1 MIALH
6 PKYQDMEAVSSSEI
20 SMFYGWWQLS
30 VCLFAFL
37 SLMAIWYHIGKRQ
50 KDYGPV
56 WLALS
61 VLCWAFSGLVEIL
74 YLNDDGS
81 HLHFKDGL
89 KSIFSLTNS
98 LFILLALPWFKYLPK
113 PFAPLIKSKL
123 WPYIIGIPFAFAL
136 IPTLI
141 KIVLARETYA
151 INELDVVYAFLTLIF
166 LGFVLWE
173 SFTKRRLP
181 LLAWLALIT
190 ILITLLAQI
199 NKLMDDTVNLLLFS
213 AIFKTS
219 LIMLFF
225 ALALSWVKELT
236 ETVIP
241 GPHQLQLLFAKTDTR
256 QNSGSTTD
264 VTLIGFPGNRDR
276 TVPLTPALY
285 KLFKTFAERKRNST
299 NGWLEIKPKNFETSK
314 NYDINDHNELKRLMT
329 ALLDGLFGKQNWTK
343 EKHYEPL
350 KSSLFE
356 MSENRERKIRLL
368 IPKENIHIENE

>member
-1 MIALH
+1 MIAIH
-6 PKYQDMEAVSSSEI
+6 PKYQDMETVSSSEI

-89 KSIFSLTNS
+89 RSIFSLTNS
-98 LFILLALPWFKYLPK
+98 LFILLALSWFKYLPK
-113 PFAPLIKSKL
+113 PFAPLIKSKF

-136 IPTLI
+136 FPTLF
-141 KIVLARETYA
+141 KMFLAREA
-151 INELDVVYAFLTLIF
+151 SVINELDVVYAFLTLIF

-181 LLAWLALIT
+181 LLGWLALIT
-190 ILITLLAQI
+190 IMITLLAQI
-199 NKLMDDTVNLLLFS
+199 YKLMDDTVNLLLFS

-241 GPHQLQLLFAKTDTR
+241 EPQQLQILFAKTDKR
-256 QNSGSTTD
+256 QNSSSTTN
-264 VTLIGFPGNRDR
+264 VTLIGFPGNKDR

-285 KLFKTFAERKRNST
+285 KLFRTFAERKRNST

-343 EKHYEPL
+343 DKHYDPL
-350 KSSLFE
+350 KNSLFE

-368 IPKENIHIENE
+368 VPKENIRIENE